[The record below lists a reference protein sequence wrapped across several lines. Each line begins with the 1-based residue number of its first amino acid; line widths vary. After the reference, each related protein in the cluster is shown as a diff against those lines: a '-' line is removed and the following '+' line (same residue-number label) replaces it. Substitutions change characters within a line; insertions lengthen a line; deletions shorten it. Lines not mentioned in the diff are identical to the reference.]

1 MNKRTK
7 HVIAAVLAFVLFFEP
22 IAVQAVR
29 AAETKTN
36 GELPEPTVITEDAG
50 LMDPDDILAPHD
62 YLEQMLDFR
71 GHNQQEVELRAWG
84 EWQELINSAYLVID
98 EGATDVFGLYDALT
112 IMKTVK
118 STTCSVGDVIGNV
131 AKYAH
136 MTAAFME
143 KLTKTNRAKTA
154 LSCWSRMNKWT
165 EKCVELCKKSKSLD
179 FLSFCCPPTSWHN
192 AKNTAKGMDQYWH
205 WLQKKGGKDVN
216 TELTNAQGIAR
227 SIGIGFAVIGTV
239 LAVWTY
245 AKNEDTQVGRWS
257 YDRTKKLVAVG
268 LAAAGIVAMFCI
280 PIVGQ
285 VLAIITAIWGVITY
299 FGDMIGE
306 FNKQWK
312 NAYKNSYWY
321 LYENDPEFKSFYD
334 NRDLLVDDEKS
345 ASLIQVEQNYG
356 EFKVASATAATD
368 DEDDTEARNAR
379 IYTALEKNGVLASYY
394 NKSGHKMPSM
404 TLDELM
410 ELWEMKA
417 NYMAWKP
424 SEKEANTK
432 RNFFQKI
439 GHIFNP
445 KTAISW
451 VADKFASKG
460 YKDMIEEN
468 NIERVY
474 FNPDFILMKKYQNF
488 VTANRLV
495 DQDEFY
501 RAVGLRIEQSPF
513 NYIPL
518 VGIDTSKWNIDLFHE
533 AFACDSFIVGQKEM
547 AALHNQFELA
557 VESLD
562 DSIDET
568 DKLIKK
574 LDKNEIPH
582 AKKVREFLDDFAKAY
597 KSDPK
602 KVNKKLFNKA
612 DDLMEFE
619 WDKKKDKT
627 PENLLEA
634 CHDSLEK
641 ALMYEPLALSQKGAE
656 MVLLTITVKQH
667 LDMATLMN
675 AYIDEKWQALKTFD
689 QDFKNEDFKLYL
701 KEGTFLNVK
710 GKTFLDWLAEL
721 YPAYEDAEKTLK
733 LMEKDVEKYNKL
745 ADKGASDKR
754 TAFLWF
760 KKSVATP
767 IELVEKI
774 NDELEEWKNTIEA
787 WSEISSDAN
796 VKVVLAEN
804 TEFAEKVLGK
814 YDVSKFRLES
824 LDPDDDSVEDIDL
837 PPYVLS
843 DSLAVEGAADVLLG
857 D

>member
-1 MNKRTK
+1 MKK
-7 HVIAAVLAFVLFFEP
+7 FI
-22 IAVQAVR
+22 
-29 AAETKTN
+29 ETIKN
-36 GELPEPTVITEDAG
+36 IFKIE
-50 LMDPDDILAPHD
+50 
-62 YLEQMLDFR
+62 
-71 GHNQQEVELRAWG
+71 ELRKRIVYTCLLLLVYRLGCFVVLPGIDATMLASLQSSTQNGLVGLLNMFSGGAFGNASIFALGVMPYISASIVIQLLGVFVPSFRKLQMEG
-84 EWQELINSAYLVID
+84 ESGRKKMNQM
-98 EGATDVFGLYDALT
+98 TRALT
-112 IMKTVK
+112 ILII
-118 STTCSVGDVIGNV
+118 CI
-131 AKYAH
+131 
-136 MTAAFME
+136 
-143 KLTKTNRAKTA
+143 
-154 LSCWSRMNKWT
+154 
-165 EKCVELCKKSKSLD
+165 
-179 FLSFCCPPTSWHN
+179 
-192 AKNTAKGMDQYWH
+192 
-205 WLQKKGGKDVN
+205 
-216 TELTNAQGIAR
+216 QG
-227 SIGIGFAVIGTV
+227 
-239 LAVWTY
+239 
-245 AKNEDTQVGRWS
+245 
-257 YDRTKKLVAVG
+257 
-268 LAAAGIVAMFCI
+268 
-280 PIVGQ
+280 P
-285 VLAIITAIWGVITY
+285 
-299 FGDMIGE
+299 
-306 FNKQWK
+306 
-312 NAYKNSYWY
+312 AY
-321 LYENDPEFKSFYD
+321 
-334 NRDLLVDDEKS
+334 
-345 ASLIQVEQNYG
+345 
-356 EFKVASATAATD
+356 
-368 DEDDTEARNAR
+368 
-379 IYTALEKNGVLASYY
+379 
-394 NKSGHKMPSM
+394 
-404 TLDELM
+404 
-410 ELWEMKA
+410 
-417 NYMAWKP
+417 
-424 SEKEANTK
+424 
-432 RNFFQKI
+432 
-439 GHIFNP
+439 
-445 KTAISW
+445 
-451 VADKFASKG
+451 
-460 YKDMIEEN
+460 
-468 NIERVY
+468 
-474 FNPDFILMKKYQNF
+474 
-488 VTANRLV
+488 
-495 DQDEFY
+495 
-501 RAVGLRIEQSPF
+501 
-513 NYIPL
+513 
-518 VGIDTSKWNIDLFHE
+518 
-533 AFACDSFIVGQKEM
+533 M

-562 DSIDET
+562 DNIDET
-568 DKLIKK
+568 DKLVKK